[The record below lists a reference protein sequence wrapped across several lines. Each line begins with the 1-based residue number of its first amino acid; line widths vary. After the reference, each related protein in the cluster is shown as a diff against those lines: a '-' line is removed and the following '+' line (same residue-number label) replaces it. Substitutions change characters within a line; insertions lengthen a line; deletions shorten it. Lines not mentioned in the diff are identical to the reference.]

1 MSDNDLNNSDQMG
14 YAGDS
19 GGDPGESVPG
29 ELGGFNADPGVDVLA
44 KEGSTKKRRTGALV
58 LILVVGLS
66 LGGLFAMHTL
76 AKVSAAG
83 GGDTDTEETIE
94 KFLRTVSGD
103 ASSNPG
109 SSGGDLVKKHR
120 TVLDVLHDDYTSQQ
134 VALFDV
140 QRNPFVLLQ
149 PGVTPDTPGNATGLE
164 RKRAERKAD
173 IENAAGQ
180 LRLKSII
187 MGSNP
192 LANVNG
198 RFVRLD
204 EMIAVQNEGIAFRV
218 VEISSDTI
226 TLVAEDT
233 DLDLSVETVLYLKQ
247 DR

>member
-14 YAGDS
+14 YAGDT

-44 KEGSTKKRRTGALV
+44 KEGSAKKRRTGALV

-83 GGDTDTEETIE
+83 DGNTDTEKTIE
-94 KFLRTVSGD
+94 NFLQTVSGD
-103 ASSNPG
+103 ASSNSG
-109 SSGGDLVKKHR
+109 TSGGDLVNKHR
-120 TVLDVLHDDYTSQQ
+120 SVLDVLHDDYTNQQ
-134 VALFDV
+134 VALADV
-140 QRNPFVLLQ
+140 QRNPFVLVQ
-149 PGVTPDTPGNATGLE
+149 PRVTRDTPAKTTSLE
-164 RKRAERKAD
+164 TKQAERKAE
-173 IENAAGQ
+173 IANAAGQ

-198 RFVRLD
+198 RFVRLG
-204 EMIAVQNEGIAFRV
+204 EMIATQDEGIEFRV
-218 VEISSDTI
+218 AKISTDTI

-233 DLDLSVETVLYLKQ
+233 DLELTVETVLYLKQ

>member
-14 YAGDS
+14 YAGDT

-29 ELGGFNADPGVDVLA
+29 ELGGFNADPGMDVLA
-44 KEGSTKKRRTGALV
+44 KEGSAKRRRTGALV

-109 SSGGDLVKKHR
+109 TSGGDLVTKHR
-120 TVLDVLHDDYTSQQ
+120 SVLDVIHDDYTSQQ
-134 VALFDV
+134 VALSDV
-140 QRNPFVLLQ
+140 QRNPFVLVQ
-149 PGVTPDTPGNATGLE
+149 PGMTPGTPGNTTSLE
-164 RKRAERKAD
+164 RKRAE

-204 EMIAVQNEGIAFRV
+204 EMIAVQNQGIAFRV
-218 VEISSDTI
+218 AEITSDTI

-233 DLDLSVETVLYLKQ
+233 DLKLTVETVLYLKQ

>member
-1 MSDNDLNNSDQMG
+1 MSDNDLNSSDQMG
-14 YAGDS
+14 YTGDT

-29 ELGGFNADPGVDVLA
+29 ELGGFNADPGMDILA
-44 KEGSTKKRRTGALV
+44 KEGSAKKRRTGALV
-58 LILVVGLS
+58 LILVVGLA

-83 GGDTDTEETIE
+83 DGNTDTEETIE

-109 SSGGDLVKKHR
+109 TSGGDLVTKHR
-120 TVLDVLHDDYTSQQ
+120 SVLDVLHDDYTNQQ
-134 VALFDV
+134 VALSDV
-140 QRNPFVLLQ
+140 QRNPFVLAQ
-149 PGVTPDTPGNATGLE
+149 PGMTPDALGNTTGLA
-164 RKRAERKAD
+164 RKRAE

-204 EMIAVQNEGIAFRV
+204 EMIAVQNQGIAFRV
-218 VEISSDTI
+218 AEITSDTI

-233 DLDLSVETVLYLKQ
+233 DLKLTVETVLYLKQ

>member
-1 MSDNDLNNSDQMG
+1 MSDNNLNNSDQMG
-14 YAGDS
+14 YAGDT

-44 KEGSTKKRRTGALV
+44 KEGSAKKRRTGALV
-58 LILVVGLS
+58 LILVVGLA

-83 GGDTDTEETIE
+83 GGDTDTEMTIE
-94 KFLRTVSGD
+94 NFLRTVSGD

-109 SSGGDLVKKHR
+109 TSGGDLVNKHR
-120 TVLDVLHDDYTSQQ
+120 SVLDVLHDDYTSQQ
-134 VALFDV
+134 VALSDV
-140 QRNPFVLLQ
+140 QRNPFVLVQ
-149 PGVTPDTPGNATGLE
+149 PRVTPDMPPETTGLE
-164 RKRAERKAD
+164 TKQAERKAE
-173 IENAAGQ
+173 IENAAGH

-204 EMIAVQNEGIAFRV
+204 EMIAVQNKGIAFRV
-218 VEISSDTI
+218 ANISSDTI

-233 DLDLSVETVLYLKQ
+233 DLELTVVTVLYLKR

>member
-1 MSDNDLNNSDQMG
+1 MSDNDLTNSDQMG
-14 YAGDS
+14 YAGDT
-19 GGDPGESVPG
+19 GGPPGESVPG
-29 ELGGFNADPGVDVLA
+29 ELGSFNADPGMDVLT
-44 KEGSTKKRRTGALV
+44 KEGSAKKRRTGALV

-83 GGDTDTEETIE
+83 DGNTDTEETIE
-94 KFLRTVSGD
+94 KFLQTVSGD

-109 SSGGDLVKKHR
+109 TSGGDLVNKHR
-120 TVLDVLHDDYTSQQ
+120 SVVDVLHDDYTSQQ
-134 VALFDV
+134 VALSDV
-140 QRNPFVLLQ
+140 QRNPFVLVQ
-149 PGVTPDTPGNATGLE
+149 PGVTPDTPAGTTSLE
-164 RKRAERKAD
+164 TKRAERKAQ

-204 EMIAVQNEGIAFRV
+204 EMISVQNQGIEFRV
-218 VEISSDTI
+218 AEITSDTI

-233 DLDLSVETVLYLKQ
+233 DLELTVETVLYLKQ

>member
-14 YAGDS
+14 YTGDT

-29 ELGGFNADPGVDVLA
+29 ELGSFNADPGVDVLA
-44 KEGSTKKRRTGALV
+44 KEGSAKKRRTGALV
-58 LILVVGLS
+58 LILVVGLA

-83 GGDTDTEETIE
+83 GGNTDTEETIE

-109 SSGGDLVKKHR
+109 TSSGDLVNKHR
-120 TVLDVLHDDYTSQQ
+120 SVLDVLHDDYTSQQ
-134 VALFDV
+134 VALSDV
-140 QRNPFVLLQ
+140 QRNPFVLVQ
-149 PGVTPDTPGNATGLE
+149 PGVTPDTPGNTTSLE
-164 RKRAERKAD
+164 RKRAE

-218 VEISSDTI
+218 AEITSDTI
-226 TLVAEDT
+226 TLVAEDA
-233 DLDLSVETVLYLKQ
+233 DLELTVVTVLYLKQ